1 MMKKTLLFALA
12 AIAMTS
18 CSKDET
24 MQTNT
29 GNSIGFRASL
39 GKSTRAN
46 VTTLSNLNTFYV
58 TALGNGTNY
67 FTRMEVT
74 SQDNGAT
81 WQTAQTHYWPAYEL
95 EFFASNM
102 RTNMNVTPE
111 AQTIADYQPH
121 VISAPVGE
129 AGYEPQHDLVV
140 AYNTGNRANNEGT
153 GVALNFKHILSQIEI
168 HAKCSDAH
176 KKVEVMGVRLCRLGT
191 TATFTLDPKA
201 ETTPDMTIG
210 QDMWNI
216 TGTVKQNYLL
226 RSAMMSTPKTL
237 TATAQSIMPNDDNFM
252 IVPQKTD
259 AWTGGTAADGTYISV
274 LCRIYS
280 VNGAAETLLYPE
292 PTDANRKDG
301 LYAFSAVP
309 VAMDLQPGFKYTYT
323 LEFFGTNG
331 GGGEV
336 DPDPSTQP
344 DYSDIDKNPKPDKEG
359 GDEIFG
365 APIRFTVTVDEWKD
379 AGSQDVVL

>member
-121 VISAPVGE
+121 VIPWARRATSRSTIWWWPTTRVTAPTTKV
-129 AGYEPQHDLVV
+129 
-140 AYNTGNRANNEGT
+140 RA
-153 GVALNFKHILSQIEI
+153 
-168 HAKCSDAH
+168 
-176 KKVEVMGVRLCRLGT
+176 
-191 TATFTLDPKA
+191 
-201 ETTPDMTIG
+201 
-210 QDMWNI
+210 
-216 TGTVKQNYLL
+216 L
-226 RSAMMSTPKTL
+226 R
-237 TATAQSIMPNDDNFM
+237 
-252 IVPQKTD
+252 
-259 AWTGGTAADGTYISV
+259 
-274 LCRIYS
+274 
-280 VNGAAETLLYPE
+280 
-292 PTDANRKDG
+292 
-301 LYAFSAVP
+301 
-309 VAMDLQPGFKYTYT
+309 
-323 LEFFGTNG
+323 
-331 GGGEV
+331 
-336 DPDPSTQP
+336 
-344 DYSDIDKNPKPDKEG
+344 
-359 GDEIFG
+359 
-365 APIRFTVTVDEWKD
+365 
-379 AGSQDVVL
+379 

>member
-1 MMKKTLLFALA
+1 
-12 AIAMTS
+12 
-18 CSKDET
+18 
-24 MQTNT
+24 
-29 GNSIGFRASL
+29 
-39 GKSTRAN
+39 
-46 VTTLSNLNTFYV
+46 
-58 TALGNGTNY
+58 
-67 FTRMEVT
+67 
-74 SQDNGAT
+74 
-81 WQTAQTHYWPAYEL
+81 
-95 EFFASNM
+95 
-102 RTNMNVTPE
+102 
-111 AQTIADYQPH
+111 
-121 VISAPVGE
+121 
-129 AGYEPQHDLVV
+129 
-140 AYNTGNRANNEGT
+140 
-153 GVALNFKHILSQIEI
+153 
-168 HAKCSDAH
+168 
-176 KKVEVMGVRLCRLGT
+176 
-191 TATFTLDPKA
+191 
-201 ETTPDMTIG
+201 MTIG

-216 TGTVKQNYLL
+216 TGTLQQNYLL

-292 PTDANRKDG
+292 PTDAKPQGWSLCFLGR
-301 LYAFSAVP
+301 S

-359 GDEIFG
+359 GD
-365 APIRFTVTVDEWKD
+365 
-379 AGSQDVVL
+379 GSSGLRSASP